1 MIEQVSK
8 SLQLLVK
15 TFMERILA
23 DDEDCT
29 DKEHIHED
37 VRETSMLFKENNY
50 MTKKW

>member
-1 MIEQVSK
+1 
-8 SLQLLVK
+8 
-15 TFMERILA
+15 MERILA